1 MTARVYATKRSSIVG
16 ALASKLKAI
25 DGTGAFLTNVFENVE
40 PRLLFWDEVTD
51 FPAIHI
57 NAGQE
62 TREYQGGG
70 YRDRFLTL
78 TIRCY
83 VNEENAQEAL
93 SALMEDVETVL
104 ETNSSLKYKDKL
116 NVEHSTHQIS
126 LLSIDTDEGVLE
138 PLGVGE
144 LQVEVRY

>member
-1 MTARVYATKRSSIVG
+1 MTARVYATKRNSIVS
-16 ALASKLKAI
+16 ALSSKLKSI
-25 DGTGAFLTNVFENVE
+25 DGTGDFLTNVFENVE
-40 PRLLFWDEVTD
+40 PRLSFWDEVTD

-83 VNEENAQEAL
+83 VNEENAQEAK

>member
-1 MTARVYATKRSSIVG
+1 MTARVYATKRGSIVE
-16 ALASKLKAI
+16 ALASKLKSI
-25 DGTGAFLTNVFENVE
+25 DGTGEFLTNVFENVE

>member
-1 MTARVYATKRSSIVG
+1 MTARVYTTRRSSIVT
-16 ALASKLKAI
+16 ALSSKLKSI
-25 DGTGAFLTNVFENVE
+25 DGTGEFLTDLYENVE

-51 FPAIHI
+51 FPAVHI

-83 VNEENAQEAL
+83 VSEENAQDAL
-93 SALMEDVETVL
+93 SALLEDVETVL
-104 ETNSSLKYKDKL
+104 ETNSALKYTDKL
-116 NVEHSTHQIS
+116 GVEHSTHQIS

-144 LQVEVRY
+144 MQVEVRY